1 VIRSS
6 LLIWLLAGWIGLPA
20 AAPSQEL
27 DDPSLTVE
35 VVVDGGLSAPTTMAF
50 VAPDDILVL
59 EKDTA
64 NVRRVLDGEVV
75 PEPVLTLP
83 ANTYDERGA
92 LGIAVDTASPPHVF
106 IYFTE
111 AAAYGE
117 PAIANRVYRYDWN
130 PGSGTLENPLLV
142 LDLPVLPGT
151 NHNGGFILLG
161 PPGEAPGVGDGSL
174 LYAAIG
180 DLNRAG
186 QLQNKPA
193 GAPPDDTSVILRV
206 RQDGTPAPGNP
217 FTPRCSV
224 TTTTRCDDDGDCPE
238 GETCRTAVARYY
250 AYGVRNSF
258 GLAIDPVTRSLWDTE
273 NGVFD
278 YDEIN
283 RVNPGMNSGWIP
295 LMGPDAR
302 SPAGTGD
309 LFRMPGRPPTYSDPE
324 FSWLYTLGVT
334 SIVFPHGSSLGA
346 AYDDVAIVGEVNL
359 GQLYALPLNRGRTGF
374 DLDGI
379 PGLADLVADDHT
391 ERDALRFGTGFWAT
405 DIEMGPDGHLYVVR
419 IGPGAILRIR
429 GPGPAPVP
437 AFPIWSAALL
447 VLALGGGGVLAARAG
462 SQRGSKA

>member
-1 VIRSS
+1 VIRST
-6 LLIWLLAGWIGLPA
+6 LLIWPLACGVGLPLA
-20 AAPSQEL
+20 ARSQVL
-27 DDPSLTVE
+27 DDPALTVE
-35 VVVDGGLSAPTTMAF
+35 VVASEGLSTPTTMAF

-83 ANTYDERGA
+83 ANTFDERGA

-151 NHNGGFILLG
+151 SHNGGVILLG

-174 LYAAIG
+174 LYAVIG

-186 QLQNKPA
+186 QLQNTPA

-224 TTTTRCDDDGDCPE
+224 TTTTTCDDDVDCPG
-238 GETCRTAVARYY
+238 GETCRTAVSRYY

-258 GLAIDPVTRSLWDTE
+258 GLALDPVTGSLWDTE
-273 NGVFD
+273 NGVLD

-283 RVNPGMNSGWIP
+283 RVTPGMNSGWIP

-302 SPAGTGD
+302 SPYGIDD
-309 LFRMPGRPPTYSDPE
+309 LVHIPGSTYSDPE
-324 FSWLYTLGVT
+324 LSSLSTLGLT
-334 SIVFPHGSSLGA
+334 SIVFPHGSSLGN
-346 AYDDVAIVGEVNL
+346 AYNDVAIVGEVNL
-359 GQLYALPLNRGRTGF
+359 GQLYAVPLHWSRTSF
-374 DLDGI
+374 DLGGI
-379 PGLADLVADDHT
+379 PGLADLVADSHV

-405 DIEMGPDGHLYVVR
+405 DLEVGPDGHLYAVR

-429 GPGPAPVP
+429 GPGQASVP
-437 AFPIWSAALL
+437 ALPIGPAALL
-447 VLALGGGGVLAARAG
+447 ALALGAAGVRAFRH
-462 SQRGSKA
+462 SR